1 MNDNNLEELFQGP
14 EVRGSKPILVCFE
27 KYTDKDDILRKASKL
42 RGTNIYVGEDFSKR
56 VKDQR
61 HELQKFLK
69 AVKRKRP
76 NSTFKMQYDKVN
88 YIRQMSIVSGV
99 IYFLMMHKQL
109 SIYTWY
115 HIHIIVDRRQ

>member
-1 MNDNNLEELFQGP
+1 VVQGP

-27 KYTDKDDILRKASKL
+27 KYTDKDEILRKAAKL

-76 NSTFKMQYDKVN
+76 NSTFKMQFDKVTE
-88 YIRQMSIVSGV
+88 
-99 IYFLMMHKQL
+99 K
-109 SIYTWY
+109 Y
-115 HIHIIVDRRQ
+115 HIYSVFT

>member
-76 NSTFKMQYDKVN
+76 NSTFKMQYDKVS
-88 YIRQMSIVSGV
+88 YIRPIPIVSGV
-99 IYFLMMHKQL
+99 I
-109 SIYTWY
+109 
-115 HIHIIVDRRQ
+115 II

>member
-1 MNDNNLEELFQGP
+1 MDGISYILSSIDEKIFKFSMFDDYFYSQGP

-76 NSTFKMQYDKVN
+76 NSTFKMQYDKVIN
-88 YIRQMSIVSGV
+88 IQDYLKNL
-99 IYFLMMHKQL
+99 YN
-109 SIYTWY
+109 
-115 HIHIIVDRRQ
+115 

>member
-1 MNDNNLEELFQGP
+1 MIYTIYYRVWKRKIFKFSMFDNYFHSQGP

-76 NSTFKMQYDKVN
+76 NSTFKMQYDKVIN
-88 YIRQMSIVSGV
+88 I
-99 IYFLMMHKQL
+99 
-109 SIYTWY
+109 
-115 HIHIIVDRRQ
+115 

>member
-1 MNDNNLEELFQGP
+1 MFDNYFHSQGP

-76 NSTFKMQYDKVN
+76 NSTFKMQYDKVIN
-88 YIRQMSIVSGV
+88 N
-99 IYFLMMHKQL
+99 
-109 SIYTWY
+109 
-115 HIHIIVDRRQ
+115 